1 MTGTTHTV
9 GVIVTF
15 HREGILAHTTLR
27 SYFLAR
33 RVAAEAGVDVRFYF
47 IADKAD
53 EPTMNVLRGHPELDG
68 SEQLIEVA
76 VGDLALARNIG
87 VDASDTPFLCTLDG
101 DDLVS
106 RNYFAEHAR
115 QLADSDDGVILHPEM
130 VVSFGMYNAFNW
142 QADQTGPYFSR
153 ESLMT
158 VNPWISAACARRE
171 VFEGTPYAPCYPN
184 TTGFGYEDWYWNC
197 ETVAKGSIHRLA
209 WGTAYFYR
217 RKLAGSLNE
226 SSRSLN
232 AVMPKTSLFGRT
244 RGTSPC

>member
-1 MTGTTHTV
+1 MNSLNHSVGTV
-9 GVIVTF
+9 VTF

-33 RVAAEAGVDVRFYF
+33 RVAAAAGVDVRFYF

-53 EPTMNVLRGHPELDG
+53 AHTISVLRNHPELDG
-68 SEQLIEVA
+68 TEQVLEVD

-87 VDASDTPFLCTLDG
+87 VQAADTRFVCTLDG

-115 QLADSDDGVILHPEM
+115 QLAQSDEGVILHPEM

-158 VNPWISAACARRE
+158 VNPWISAAFARHE
-171 VFEGTPYAPCYPN
+171 VFERTPYAPCYPT

-197 ETVAKGSIHRLA
+197 ETVARGHVHRLA

-232 AVMPKTSLFGRT
+232 AVMPKTSLFART
-244 RGTSPC
+244 QESPAC